1 MSEIHCAG
9 CDAVFQEGWQF
20 CPKCGPKC
28 GIRLVE
34 TAEPAEYVQES
45 RFLALA
51 VILGAI
57 RVLLVVIYAVSK

>member
-20 CPKCGPKC
+20 CPKCG
-28 GIRLVE
+28 IRLVE
-34 TAEPAEYVQES
+34 TAEPTEYVQES

-57 RVLLVVIYAVSK
+57 GVLLVVIYAVSK